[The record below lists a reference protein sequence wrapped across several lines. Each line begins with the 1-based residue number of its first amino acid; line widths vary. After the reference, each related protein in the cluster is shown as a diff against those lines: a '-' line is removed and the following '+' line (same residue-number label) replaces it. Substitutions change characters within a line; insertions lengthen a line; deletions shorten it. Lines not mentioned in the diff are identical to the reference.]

1 MKNILCT
8 ICMRSGSKGIRNKNL
23 LKIGKKDLM
32 SFTIKQ
38 AANSR
43 LFSNIIVSTD
53 SKRILARAK
62 KHGAAGWF
70 LRPTQLSRDT
80 TGKIIVIKHA
90 LLMAEKFFNKT
101 FDYIVDLDVTSPLR
115 KISDIKKSLKLIKR
129 KHGDNLI
136 SGSISRR
143 SPYFN
148 MVIVNK
154 NQVRKVLNSK
164 KLIYRRQD
172 APKTFDLN
180 ASIYI
185 WKRKTLLTKK
195 TLFNKKT
202 VFFEMPPERSFD
214 IDNYFD
220 LKVVKSLK
228 KNEK

>member
-1 MKNILCT
+1 MNNILCT

-23 LKIGKKDLM
+23 LKIGNKDLM

-38 AANSR
+38 AADSR

-53 SKRILARAK
+53 STKILTKAKRY
-62 KHGAAGWF
+62 GASGWF
-70 LRPTQLSRDT
+70 LRPKKLSRDK

-90 LLMAEKFFNKT
+90 LQMAEIFFNKT

-115 KISDIKKSLKLIKR
+115 KINDIKKSLKLIKR
-129 KHGDNLI
+129 KDGENLI
-136 SGSISRR
+136 SGSVSRR

-148 MVIVNK
+148 MVTVNK
-154 NQVRKVLNSK
+154 NQVRKVINSK
-164 KLIYRRQD
+164 KQINRRQD

-202 VFFEMPPERSFD
+202 VFFEMPPERSID
-214 IDNYFD
+214 IDNHFD
-220 LKVVKSLK
+220 LKVVQSLK

>member
-23 LKIGKKDLM
+23 LKIGRKDLM
-32 SFTIKQ
+32 FYTIKQ
-38 AANSR
+38 AVNSR

-53 SKRILARAK
+53 SRKILKKAK
-62 KHGAAGWF
+62 SYGASGWF
-70 LRPTQLSRDT
+70 LRPKKLSKDT

-90 LLMAEKFFNKT
+90 LNMAENFFNKT

-115 KISDIKKSLKLIKR
+115 KISDIKKALKLIKR
-129 KHGDNLI
+129 KNGENLI
-136 SGSISRR
+136 SGTISRR
-143 SPYFN
+143 NPYFN
-148 MVIVNK
+148 MIIVKK
-154 NQVRKVLNSK
+154 NQVQKIINSRR
-164 KLIYRRQD
+164 LINRRQD

-202 VFFEMPPERSFD
+202 VFFEMPPERSID
-214 IDNYFD
+214 IDNSFD
-220 LKVVKSLK
+220 LKIVKFLK
-228 KNEK
+228 KDEK

>member
-1 MKNILCT
+1 MNNILCT

-23 LKIGKKDLM
+23 LKIGNKDLM

-38 AANSR
+38 AADSR

-53 SKRILARAK
+53 STKILTKAKRY
-62 KHGAAGWF
+62 GASGWF
-70 LRPTQLSRDT
+70 LRPKKLSRDK

-90 LLMAEKFFNKT
+90 LQMAEIFFNKT

-115 KISDIKKSLKLIKR
+115 KINDIKKSLKLIKR
-129 KHGDNLI
+129 KDGENLI
-136 SGSISRR
+136 SGSVSRR

-148 MVIVNK
+148 MVTVNK
-154 NQVRKVLNSK
+154 NHVRKVINSK
-164 KLIYRRQD
+164 KQINRRQA

-202 VFFEMPPERSFD
+202 VFFEMPPERSID
-214 IDNYFD
+214 IDNHFD
-220 LKVVKSLK
+220 LKVVQSLK